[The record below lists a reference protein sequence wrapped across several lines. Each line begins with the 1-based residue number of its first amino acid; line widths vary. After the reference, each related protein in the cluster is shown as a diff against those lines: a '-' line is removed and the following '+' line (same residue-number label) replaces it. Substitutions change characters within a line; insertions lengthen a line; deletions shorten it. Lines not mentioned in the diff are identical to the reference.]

1 MNTHCTSC
9 EVSAARFDRMA
20 ERYEQPEQ
28 LFHRSLAVEARE
40 TARRIRAG
48 EYHPA

>member
-1 MNTHCTSC
+1 MNTHCTGC
-9 EVSAARFDRMA
+9 ESSAARFDRMA

-28 LFHRSLAVEARE
+28 LFYRSIAAEYRE
-40 TARRIRAG
+40 TARRIRTG